1 MKYYFPFLISILF
14 IQVSQS
20 QIRVSKQTIDSGG
33 QILTN
38 GQTHIFYSLAPIVK
52 QESQNGNLHLS
63 EGFISPDLL
72 QILGFEDFD
81 QNILDVN
88 IYPNPVTNFV
98 YVKLINQQ
106 NFNIQLIDLNG
117 KTIWQKSCLKKNC
130 KIDMTKYK
138 RATYYL
144 IISQA
149 KQKRFKY
156 IKLIKN

>member
-1 MKYYFPFLISILF
+1 M
-14 IQVSQS
+14 
-20 QIRVSKQTIDSGG
+20 R

-38 GQTHIFYSLAPIVK
+38 GQSNIFYSVAPIVK
-52 QESQNGNLHLS
+52 QENQHGNLHLS

-72 QILGFEDFD
+72 QTLGYEDFD
-81 QNILDVN
+81 QNLIDVK

-98 YVKLINQQ
+98 YVKSINQQ
-106 NFNIQLIDLNG
+106 SFNIQLIDLNG
-117 KTIWQKSCLKKNC
+117 KTILQFSCLKKNC

-144 IISQA
+144 IISQP
-149 KQKRFKY
+149 KHKRFKY